1 MKKCFS
7 AGELPCSSFS
17 LGSFTRGPAGASRR
31 GAYPGPGMHPS
42 AAVGVMA
49 SRGQRDRGAWVGGRR
64 LQRRRACAAGVCGT
78 ACLGGRGDALQPRP
92 AGAAG
97 SSGGLTGSADPCL
110 LALLYGGAAAYHPRP
125 PARRS
130 AALGSP
136 AARRARRRARSRW
149 LTRARMPAAHGRCR
163 PRSRCVAVG
172 VDAAHVQGV
181 CGACAWPDC
190 VSGGHCAISRLSS
203 INRSIRSFCCWAP
216 FLPTQHSGARRARAQ
231 GAGGRAGE
239 AAARGRRVCGRARQ
253 GDGAAGGVRAADV
266 RPAPRGDAAAPPADD
281 VRSAGR
287 AARRDRAAGARALPA
302 ASSWAVAVARG
313 CAAWCRRRSRLVLI
327 LSSLAV

>member
-1 MKKCFS
+1 VSNMSVSGRGPEGLPVKKCFS

-110 LALLYGGAAAYHPRP
+110 LALLYGGAAAYHPQP
-125 PARRS
+125 LPVD
-130 AALGSP
+130 ALG
-136 AARRARRRARSRW
+136 AQ
-149 LTRARMPAAHGRCR
+149 L
-163 PRSRCVAVG
+163 
-172 VDAAHVQGV
+172 
-181 CGACAWPDC
+181 
-190 VSGGHCAISRLSS
+190 
-203 INRSIRSFCCWAP
+203 FC
-216 FLPTQHSGARRARAQ
+216 ARA
-231 GAGGRAGE
+231 ASH
-239 AAARGRRVCGRARQ
+239 ARQ
-253 GDGAAGGVRAADV
+253 AD
-266 RPAPRGDAAAPPADD
+266 DAAAAGAPLGGFGLTGGASGAPEGALAVVDA
-281 VRSAGR
+281 RPHAGR
-287 AARRDRAAGARALPA
+287 AWPLPSAQQVRGSGGGCGARAGCVRCVR
-302 ASSWAVAVARG
+302 VA
-313 CAAWCRRRSRLVLI
+313 
-327 LSSLAV
+327 